1 MFRVSLEGDGLLGP
15 WGESLAEHDRR
26 ALLSPMVRGLVA
38 QVKAA
43 SSELAGLRL
52 WHISSTARGGGVA
65 EMLPR
70 VVNTMS
76 ELGVASEWLCMA
88 PPDDLKARF
97 FSLTKHIHNNIHG
110 DGATIGEWSGCG
122 LENTL
127 DPGLSAN
134 TCTLAMVDKGEADMR
149 ELFEAV
155 CGEAGK
161 RFFDSFCPSPD
172 SERDVVIVHD
182 PQPCAII
189 RVLRARCPQ
198 IRCVWRCHVG
208 LDSENAATNAAWA
221 FLLPYIREYDRVIFS
236 ASEYVPP
243 ELRGKAT
250 IIAPAIAPLAAKNRD
265 ISAYECVQ
273 LLTRAGL
280 MGYAQRAI
288 VDSSDCELLDTP
300 WAEPARIYCG
310 PEDTAAAAAAVAAA
324 APASADDCQPCVGT
338 APPGV
343 GIPFLHRPIVLQVS
357 RWDRLK
363 GWGGLIDGWRE
374 LKSNVEL
381 YSKSAALP
389 PLASSSPPG
398 GEEAWPGLVFPAT
411 RTHDSQR
418 HAKVL
423 RSAVLVLAGPDPAS
437 IADDP
442 EGREVLAELKRAH
455 DALPAELRCDIK
467 IVELPMNDPLE
478 NALIVNALQRTAYI
492 VVQNSLR
499 EGYGLTCA
507 EAMYKRVAVVGTEQ
521 AVGLRK
527 QIEHGV
533 TGVLVQ
539 GDPTDGKDVAAAINA
554 LLGNDALR
562 EKCAVNGQVRTR
574 HTPLAPTS
582 NLLTNIRGVGKL
594 ELVSPL
600 HRQRWACSHTLI
612 YRQLADWVNL
622 LHDMKKVGA
631 KKEGGR

>member
-88 PPDDLKARF
+88 PPDELKSRF

-127 DPGLSAN
+127 EPGLSAN

-149 ELFEAV
+149 KLFEAV
-155 CGEAGK
+155 CEEAGQ

-172 SERDVVIVHD
+172 SDRDVVIVHD

-208 LDSENAATNAAWA
+208 LDSENAATRAAWA

-265 ISAYECVQ
+265 ISAYETVQ

-288 VDSSDCELLDTP
+288 VDSSDCELLDKP

-310 PEDTAAAAAAVAAA
+310 QEDAAAGL
-324 APASADDCQPCVGT
+324 APEDDCQPCAGT

-381 YSKSAALP
+381 YSQSAALP

-398 GEEAWPGLVFPAT
+398 GDEAWPGLVFPAT
-411 RTHDSQR
+411 KTHDSQR

-455 DALPAELRCDIK
+455 DALPAELRRDIK

-478 NALIVNALQRTAYI
+478 NALIVNALQRAAYV

-507 EAMYKRVAVVGTEQ
+507 EAMYKRVAVVGTAQ

-539 GDPTDGKDVAAAINA
+539 GDPSDGKNVAAAINA
-554 LLGNDALR
+554 LLGDDALR
-562 EKCAVNGQVRTR
+562 EACAVNGQ
-574 HTPLAPTS
+574 
-582 NLLTNIRGVGKL
+582 
-594 ELVSPL
+594 
-600 HRQRWACSHTLI
+600 RWACAHTLI
-612 YRQLADWVNL
+612 YRQLADWLNL
-622 LHDMKKVGA
+622 LHAMKTRGA
-631 KKEGGR
+631 KKAVES